1 MSAVSEAIV
10 REFFELHGFLV
21 RQQRKFVAQT
31 RDEDEQIDFF
41 VLNPRPSAR
50 AKPPFVIDAEHL
62 DQLHRAVVVVRGWHS
77 EKFSAAVLENAPEIF
92 RFLEPDSMRRLAAE
106 FGAEQPFL
114 KILVVPALPIQAD
127 ARAEAITYL
136 QSKGVDA
143 VIPFRGILADL
154 IERIETNRNYTR
166 SDLLQMLRILKNY
179 EFFPGPQLE
188 LFKTSRRKGK
198 GGRLKPDQ
206 AERSNQQQGE

>member
-10 REFFELHGFLV
+10 REYFEQHGFLV

-41 VLNPRPSAR
+41 VLNPRQSAQP
-50 AKPPFVIDAEHL
+50 KLPFVISADHL

-92 RFLEPDSMRRLAAE
+92 RFLEPDSLRRLAAE

-114 KILVVPALPIQAD
+114 KILVVPALPGPAD

-136 QSKGVDA
+136 QSRGVDA
-143 VIPFRGILADL
+143 VIPFRSILADL

-166 SDLLQMLRILKNY
+166 SDLLQVLRILKNY
-179 EFFPGPQLE
+179 EFFPGPQME
-188 LFKTSRRKGK
+188 LFKASRRAGK
-198 GGRLKPDQ
+198 RGPSKTGKVKR
-206 AERSNQQQGE
+206 ENQPKEE

>member
-10 REFFELHGFLV
+10 REYFELHGFLV
-21 RQQRKFVAQT
+21 RQQRKFVAQSK
-31 RDEDEQIDFF
+31 DEDEQIDFF
-41 VLNPRPSAR
+41 VLNPRQSAQ
-50 AKPPFVIDAEHL
+50 AELPFVISSEHL

-92 RFLEPDSMRRLAAE
+92 RFLEPDSMRRLEAE
-106 FGAEQPFL
+106 FGAEKPFL
-114 KILVVPALPIQAD
+114 KVLVVPALPSQAD

-166 SDLLQMLRILKNY
+166 SDLLQVLRILKNY
-179 EFFPGPQLE
+179 EFFPGPQME
-188 LFKTSRRKGK
+188 LFKSTRRPGKDGRRKSGK
-198 GGRLKPDQ
+198 AGRADH
-206 AERSNQQQGE
+206 QQGE